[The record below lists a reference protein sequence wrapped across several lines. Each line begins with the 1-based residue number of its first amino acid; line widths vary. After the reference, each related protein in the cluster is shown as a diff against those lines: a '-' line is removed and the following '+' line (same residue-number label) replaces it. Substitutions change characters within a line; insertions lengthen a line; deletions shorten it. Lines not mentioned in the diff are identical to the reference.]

1 MKESFKP
8 SPGPPAVSC
17 LTEPMQRPVNRLAD
31 WHKVLL
37 QPQSGH
43 LTPSS
48 KGQRSFSPGCKD
60 PNIPVRSNPCTP
72 GSYGRSVHCVRREE
86 MYQGRSRGFLG
97 MESLIGGLAAEAP
110 RLHINTFQAWVT
122 SVSWEERLGVFSGS
136 CGSLVH
142 RETERKLFTSRNL
155 DDIADWFPLPTPQAW
170 MGLEGI
176 LWLESMQ
183 GGKLTPP
190 TCLMWARFVAKLPKI
205 TCHHLKPP
213 PE

>member
-1 MKESFKP
+1 M
-8 SPGPPAVSC
+8 SPVPPAVSC
-17 LTEPMQRPVNRLAD
+17 LTEPMQRPMNRLAD

-43 LTPSS
+43 LTPAVRVSAPFYRGV
-48 KGQRSFSPGCKD
+48 K
-60 PNIPVRSNPCTP
+60 IPISWFGLIRVCLDLMEPRWSQTLTWTID
-72 GSYGRSVHCVRREE
+72 RSVHCVRWEE

-97 MESLIGGLAAEAP
+97 TESLIGGPAAEPP

-122 SVSWEERLGVFSGS
+122 SVSWEERFGVFSGS
-136 CGSLVH
+136 RGSMVH

-155 DDIADWFPLPTPQAW
+155 DDIADWFPLPAPQPW
-170 MGLEGI
+170 MGLKGI
-176 LWLESMQ
+176 LWLESMR

-205 TCHHLKPP
+205 TIII
-213 PE
+213 